1 MAKTFKQVLQCVV
14 NTVRSFCFEGASITD
29 DAISTTTISKLPLTQ
44 DPHMPGVSPLAG
56 LAAAL
61 KKCVDTD
68 IPLTEDWLN
77 DHLSFTVKQVTQ
89 YIYNQ
94 AEA

>member
-1 MAKTFKQVLQCVV
+1 MARTFKQVLQCVV
-14 NTVRSFCFEGASITD
+14 NTVRSFCFEGSSITD
-29 DAISTTTISKLPLTQ
+29 DEISTTTINDLHLTQ
-44 DPHMPGVSPLAG
+44 DPHMPGVPPLAG

-68 IPLTEDWLN
+68 IPLTEDWLSE
-77 DHLSFTVKQVTQ
+77 HSTYTVKQVTQ